1 MSFRTQ
7 LLEGKKIRFNFM
19 DVDVWSFDINQSK
32 LLQWVEETQTGET
45 LEVIELVDSSITIN
59 WGEATSTLFEADV
72 ELV

>member
-19 DVDVWSFDINQSK
+19 DVDVWSFDANQSK